1 MWQFNEL
8 RKQIN
13 KQNQYFTKEI
23 GTLKNSQTE
32 ILEIKTSVKGIKN
45 GLYDIENKADQV
57 EERISDIECRH
68 LEMMQREEET

>member
-45 GLYDIENKADQV
+45 GLYDIENKADRV
-57 EERISDIECRH
+57 EERISDIEC
-68 LEMMQREEET
+68 